1 MPSQPLPQSA
11 SAGAPLLDAQD
22 ITVRFGGLVAVD
34 SVSARFTSGELVG
47 IIGPNGAGKTT
58 FFNAISGV
66 QVPTAGTLVLEG
78 RSLAGQRPHRF
89 AALGLARTF
98 QTPRVFADMVV
109 LSNIEFGLK
118 FAGRAK
124 LVIKPKGYQV
134 HPAQIENH
142 FCLLSD
148 QVATLAWLA
157 QTAALEIHVPQW
169 RVDGRR
175 SANPDRIVIDLDPG
189 PGAGL
194 PECVVVATAARS
206 LLEDLG
212 LHPVPVTSG
221 SKGIHLYAGLPGT
234 VTSDEV
240 SAVAHELART
250 LASQLPE
257 LVVVDMATALRRG
270 KVLVDWSQNNAAKTT
285 VCPYSLR
292 GRARPTVAA
301 PRTWRELGSPTVRQL
316 ELSEVLR
323 RVRRRGDPLAD
334 LGVDGPSAP

>member
-1 MPSQPLPQSA
+1 MAATESVELDGHVVRLTNPDKVMYPETGTTKRDVLAYYVSIAPWLLPHARGRPATRKRWVDGVGTDAAPGTVFFEKNLPRSAPSW
-11 SAGAPLLDAQD
+11 
-22 ITVRFGGLVAVD
+22 
-34 SVSARFTSGELVG
+34 VS
-47 IIGPNGAGKTT
+47 
-58 FFNAISGV
+58 
-66 QVPTAGTLVLEG
+66 
-78 RSLAGQRPHRF
+78 
-89 AALGLARTF
+89 
-98 QTPRVFADMVV
+98 RVTRRHSDHDVV
-109 LSNIEFGLK
+109 YP
-118 FAGRAK
+118 
-124 LVIKPKGYQV
+124 VV
-134 HPAQIENH
+134 
-142 FCLLSD
+142 D

-316 ELSEVLR
+316 EFSEVLR